1 MNCSVYL
8 FGDFGNGLRQYPID
22 FTATFL
28 EKCIEMKDSG
38 SQVVLYRDKD
48 IVYHSYLR
56 KLDNKQY
63 IGFCIIVNGV
73 YFSKIGKLFPIFEKV
88 ITDMV
93 YNGAIIGLND
103 NGDIV
108 SKVNDFIGLNEET
121 ERICNNI
128 KLEIN
133 SLDAFCRPLPPT
145 NYSVAK
151 GSVTYISVRDDISDV
166 PALLSKADIVCI
178 SKDFGYNTNSLTG
191 YKGVV
196 ANLQNQINDSTEKYN
211 ELQNKYN
218 ELVREKKQLSYVI
231 WLFVI
236 LVLLGVALFFIIG
249 NLRSTERVLS
259 ETQESLLQANTNLI
273 AKGIYIDSLNAV
285 VGDLKESLNKERK
298 LKIKAE
304 NNYSELK
311 NSVASLTPIL
321 INNVKL
327 ANTDN
332 SGKIETDYGGILLSS
347 EMMCL
352 KPKIYY
358 TSITP
363 SKELTLTLKFYTPSG
378 LSKPKDSISDYSYK
392 QSFVVS
398 ANQIDS
404 IEINSWGGNTKGI
417 WSKGAYRIEF
427 WNENVL
433 LYVKRFTIY

>member
-38 SQVVLYRDKD
+38 SQVVIYRDKD

-73 YFSKIGKLFPIFEKV
+73 YISKIGKLFPIFEKV

-93 YNGAIIGLND
+93 YSGAIIGLNE

-108 SKVNDFIGLNEET
+108 SKVNDFIGINEET

-133 SLDAFCRPLPPT
+133 SLDAFCRSLPPT

-196 ANLQNQINDSTEKYN
+196 ANLKNQLNDSLEKYN

-231 WLFVI
+231 WLFVF

-249 NLRSTERVLS
+249 NLKSTEKVLS
-259 ETQESLLQANTNLI
+259 ETKDSLLQANTNLI
-273 AKGIYIDSLNAV
+273 AKGNCIDSLNAV

-321 INNVKL
+321 ISDVKL
-327 ANTDN
+327 ANTN
-332 SGKIETDYGGILLSS
+332 YSGDIKTEYGGVLFSS
-347 EMMCL
+347 ETMYI

-358 TSITP
+358 TTIT
-363 SKELTLTLKFYTPSG
+363 SNKQITLTVKFYTPTG
-378 LSKPKDSISDYSYK
+378 LSKPQDSHSDYSYK
-392 QSFVVS
+392 HSFVVGENDIS
-398 ANQIDS
+398 V
-404 IEINSWGGNTKGI
+404 EINSWGGNTKGF
-417 WSKGAYRIEF
+417 WPKGAYRIEF